1 MSKLF
6 GNLGGGAFNNAWKYL
21 KINYGIQKLF
31 YQINSSF
38 NSIFQEHEVLFQ
50 IHTTLLIK
58 EALTKFK
65 NQKQAKCPR
74 VQKLPTTYGRM
85 KCRLQSDWDNVTA
98 FKRLKKAAVTL
109 TPTLYL
115 RAYVF
120 RKVIM
125 AG

>member
-1 MSKLF
+1 MEIELEDQVIFLSKLF

-21 KINYGIQKLF
+21 KINYRVQKLF

-58 EALTKFK
+58 EARTKFK

-85 KCRLQSDWDNVTA
+85 KCRLQSDRDNVHG
-98 FKRLKKAAVTL
+98 
-109 TPTLYL
+109 
-115 RAYVF
+115 
-120 RKVIM
+120 I
-125 AG
+125 